1 MEKLKRRN
9 CLHEVWKD
17 FHNIKCFAHETRNG
31 LWAMNK
37 NLFKHIIH
45 QAIKKQ
51 QSWLLVHY
59 YWKIRGLKSVV
70 DKTIIIYDLRL
81 WKWVNSKHNTDGD
94 WTYLD
99 LKTNACPKTSN
110 ADPVCLTKSTNKYY
124 RQSIIFHINTFIFKC
139 CHFRD
144 HLKWL
149 NIVDDIL
156 YILYIFCFLIW
167 IILHYM
173 YSMCIYF
180 AT

>member
-1 MEKLKRRN
+1 MNPSTHLWFRYTNNRPTTFLILMEKLKRRN

-45 QAIKKQ
+45 QAIKRQ

-59 YWKIRGLKSVV
+59 YWKIRGLKSVL

-99 LKTNACPKTSN
+99 LKTNACPKH
-110 ADPVCLTKSTNKYY
+110 
-124 RQSIIFHINTFIFKC
+124 QM
-139 CHFRD
+139 
-144 HLKWL
+144 
-149 NIVDDIL
+149 
-156 YILYIFCFLIW
+156 LIQ
-167 IILHYM
+167 YV
-173 YSMCIYF
+173 
-180 AT
+180 